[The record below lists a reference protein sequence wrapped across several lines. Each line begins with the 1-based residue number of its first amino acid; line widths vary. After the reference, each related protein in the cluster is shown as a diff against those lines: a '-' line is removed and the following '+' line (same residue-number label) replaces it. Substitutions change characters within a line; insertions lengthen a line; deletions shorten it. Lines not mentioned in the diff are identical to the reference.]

1 MKLLML
7 IGGVSGSGKTGV
19 SEFLVKT
26 LTHNAKRF
34 SADDFFI
41 RYGDYH
47 FQPELLPEAHK
58 QCQMNVEEC
67 MSEETDIIIV
77 DNTFT
82 QSWEL
87 KPYLKLAERFE
98 YETMYLLT
106 GNRHGSQGIHNVPS
120 HSVKLQAEKL
130 SGTLVEL
137 SLKPYI

>member
-106 GNRHGSQGIHNVPS
+106 VNHHGSKSIHNVPS

-130 SGTLVEL
+130 SDTLVEL